1 MRAEVQKIFILYEEL
16 VEAGNNATLM
26 FSSNGGKSTIKLQ
39 LESPSPSPLTAT
51 TTTLPPAPE
60 RRRRH
65 RGAAAR
71 ARRRQRAADHQAALA
86 QAATSA
92 LLVPPCRPL
101 HILPSPPT
109 ASGRRRVMSVGRPDM
124 PTFSSLNLDG
134 NPPIPPS
141 PPTISPPT
149 SPLINPWIPC
159 MNNCDIPDEHC
170 EHCFKCSKLC
180 SEHQGCSCE
189 PIREY
194 RIVHSPLDHTRYII
208 GSKDL
213 WCTQCKQQH
222 ETQPM

>member
-1 MRAEVQKIFILYEEL
+1 
-16 VEAGNNATLM
+16 M
-26 FSSNGGKSTIKLQ
+26 FSSCGGKSTIKLQ

-92 LLVPPCRPL
+92 PLVPPCRPL

-159 MNNCDIPDEHC
+159 MNNCNIPDEHC
-170 EHCFKCSKLC
+170 EHCFKCGKLC

-194 RIVHSPLDHTRYII
+194 RIVRSPLDHTRYII

-213 WCTQCKQQH
+213 WCMHT
-222 ETQPM
+222 M

>member
-51 TTTLPPAPE
+51 TTTLPPAPG

-92 LLVPPCRPL
+92 PLVPPCRPL

-134 NPPIPPS
+134 NPPVPPS

-149 SPLINPWIPC
+149 SPL
-159 MNNCDIPDEHC
+159 
-170 EHCFKCSKLC
+170 K
-180 SEHQGCSCE
+180 
-189 PIREY
+189 
-194 RIVHSPLDHTRYII
+194 
-208 GSKDL
+208 
-213 WCTQCKQQH
+213 
-222 ETQPM
+222 

>member
-26 FSSNGGKSTIKLQ
+26 FSSKGGKSTIKLQ
-39 LESPSPSPLTAT
+39 LDSPSPSPLTAT
-51 TTTLPPAPE
+51 TTTFPPAPGH
-60 RRRRH
+60 RRRV

-134 NPPIPPS
+134 NPPVLRS
-141 PPTISPPT
+141 SPTI

-159 MNNCDIPDEHC
+159 MNNCDIPMNIVNIASNALNTVLRHTY
-170 EHCFKCSKLC
+170 L
-180 SEHQGCSCE
+180 
-189 PIREY
+189 PVVILVVWY
-194 RIVHSPLDHTRYII
+194 R
-208 GSKDL
+208 
-213 WCTQCKQQH
+213 
-222 ETQPM
+222 

>member
-1 MRAEVQKIFILYEEL
+1 MRAEVPKIFILSEEL

-26 FSSNGGKSTIKLQ
+26 FSSKGVKSTIKLQ
-39 LESPSPSPLTAT
+39 LDSPSPSPLTAT
-51 TTTLPPAPE
+51 TTTFPPAPGH
-60 RRRRH
+60 RRRV

-134 NPPIPPS
+134 NPPVPPS
-141 PPTISPPT
+141 SPPI

-170 EHCFKCSKLC
+170 EHCFKCTELC

-189 PIREY
+189 PTREY
-194 RIVHSPLDHTRYII
+194 RIICSPLDQTRYQIA
-208 GSKDL
+208 SKDL
-213 WCTQCKQQH
+213 WCTKCKQQN
-222 ETQPM
+222 ESQPM

>member
-1 MRAEVQKIFILYEEL
+1 MKAEFKKLLELYEEL
-16 VEAGNNATLM
+16 EEAGETATLTL
-26 FSSNGGKSTIKLQ
+26 STRGGKSTIKLQ
-39 LESPSPSPLTAT
+39 LESPSPSPPLTAT
-51 TTTLPPAPE
+51 TTTLPPAPG

-71 ARRRQRAADHQAALA
+71 ARRRQRAADHQASLA
-86 QAATSA
+86 EAATSVP
-92 LLVPPCRPL
+92 LVPPHRPL

-134 NPPIPPS
+134 NPPVPPS
-141 PPTISPPT
+141 SPPI

-170 EHCFKCSKLC
+170 EHCFKCTDLC

-189 PIREY
+189 PTREY
-194 RIVHSPLDHTRYII
+194 RIICSPLDQTRYQIA
-208 GSKDL
+208 SKDL
-213 WCTQCKQQH
+213 WCTKCKQQN
-222 ETQPM
+222 ESQPM

>member
-1 MRAEVQKIFILYEEL
+1 MLGFRQFQSDHWRRGPLL
-16 VEAGNNATLM
+16 NR
-26 FSSNGGKSTIKLQ
+26 KLNDT
-39 LESPSPSPLTAT
+39 SPQC
-51 TTTLPPAPE
+51 
-60 RRRRH
+60 
-65 RGAAAR
+65 G
-71 ARRRQRAADHQAALA
+71 
-86 QAATSA
+86 
-92 LLVPPCRPL
+92 V

-159 MNNCDIPDEHC
+159 MNNCDISDEHC
-170 EHCFKCSKLC
+170 ELFFKCSELR

-194 RIVHSPLDHTRYII
+194 RIVRSPLDHTRYII

-213 WCTQCKQQH
+213 WCMHT
-222 ETQPM
+222 M

>member
-26 FSSNGGKSTIKLQ
+26 FSSKGGKSTIKLQ

-51 TTTLPPAPE
+51 TTTLPPAPG

-92 LLVPPCRPL
+92 PLVPPCRPL

-134 NPPIPPS
+134 SPPVPPSSPPI
-141 PPTISPPT
+141 

-170 EHCFKCSKLC
+170 EHCFKCTDLC

-189 PIREY
+189 PTREY
-194 RIVHSPLDHTRYII
+194 RIICSPLDQTRYQIA
-208 GSKDL
+208 SKDL
-213 WCTQCKQQH
+213 WCTKCKQQN
-222 ETQPM
+222 ESQPM

>member
-1 MRAEVQKIFILYEEL
+1 MRAEVQKIFNLYEEL

-26 FSSNGGKSTIKLQ
+26 FSSQGGKSTIKLQ
-39 LESPSPSPLTAT
+39 LESPSPSPPLTAT
-51 TTTLPPAPE
+51 TTTLPPAPG

-71 ARRRQRAADHQAALA
+71 ARRRQRAADHQASLA
-86 QAATSA
+86 EAATSVP
-92 LLVPPCRPL
+92 LVPPHRPL

-134 NPPIPPS
+134 NPPVPPS
-141 PPTISPPT
+141 SPPI

-170 EHCFKCSKLC
+170 EHCFKCTDLC

-189 PIREY
+189 PTREY
-194 RIVHSPLDHTRYII
+194 RIICSPLDQTRYQIA
-208 GSKDL
+208 SKDL
-213 WCTQCKQQH
+213 WCTKCKQQN
-222 ETQPM
+222 ESQPM